1 MTLMKQICGRLALL
15 CAVVAVVVGNL
26 PLFLVPPK
34 GAMLYPAVAAPA
46 FAVAWA
52 ALSAS
57 DRRGIARVDLDKPDT
72 SRQARPGSA
81 WPVRIGLAVVVGLG
95 SGAALIQVI
104 GPDGEYGRRVA
115 EVREAGGGRHTLPI
129 DSVVGTARRTGTSI
143 NEQDQYAAT
152 VTVTVPFTDGPR
164 SVTVSGVRTL
174 DAPAP
179 GRAAHLVY
187 AADHPELGVHDDPY
201 GFFDTTFPMIFIW
214 AFTGV
219 LTLVLAGGFAT
230 VNIGR
235 LRIFHPRVHLP
246 AMLILGAGGALLLPL
261 VLGHPDGSTDILLAV
276 PAAAAP
282 WAAAVWMIVK
292 LGRLHGTDAVFAPT
306 HFDA

>member
-26 PLFLVPPK
+26 PLFLLPPK
-34 GAMLYPAVAAPA
+34 GAMLYPAVAALL

-52 ALSAS
+52 ALSAA
-57 DRRGIARVDLDKPDT
+57 DQRGIARVDLDKPDT
-72 SRQARPGSA
+72 PRAALPNSA
-81 WPVRIGLAVVVGLG
+81 WPVRVGLAIVVGLG
-95 SGAALIQVI
+95 SGAALIQMI

-129 DSVVGTARRTGTSI
+129 DTVVGTARRTGTSI

-164 SVTVSGVRTL
+164 SVTVPGVRTL
-174 DAPAP
+174 DPPAR

-187 AADHPELGVHDDPY
+187 AAGHPELGVHDDPF

-214 AFTGV
+214 AFTGI
-219 LTLVLAGGFAT
+219 LTLVLAGGLTTANT
-230 VNIGR
+230 GR
-235 LRIFHPRVHLP
+235 LRVFHPRVHLP

-261 VLGHPDGSTDILLAV
+261 VLGHPDGWTDVLLAI

-282 WAAAVWMIVK
+282 WAAAAWVIVK
-292 LGRLHGTDAVFAPT
+292 LVRLHGADTVFAPAR
-306 HFDA
+306 FDA